1 MPGRKP
7 KASRSSY
14 SPIKENFKQKLVRRD
29 KESHYILIK
38 RAIQEEDVA
47 TLNIHAPNVSVP
59 KFIKQILLSI
69 KEQIGP
75 DIIIVEDLNTLPT
88 SLDKISRPKI
98 KKDILGVNTTDEID
112 LINIY
117 RIINPSAVITQFSQ

>member
-29 KESHYILIK
+29 KESHYMLIK

-75 DIIIVEDLNTLPT
+75 DIIITGNLNTPIS
-88 SLDKISRPKI
+88 SLEGQK
-98 KKDILGVNTTDEID
+98 
-112 LINIY
+112 INIQTK
-117 RIINPSAVITQFSQ
+117 N

>member
-1 MPGRKP
+1 
-7 KASRSSY
+7 
-14 SPIKENFKQKLVRRD
+14 
-29 KESHYILIK
+29 
-38 RAIQEEDVA
+38 
-47 TLNIHAPNVSVP
+47 
-59 KFIKQILLSI
+59 
-69 KEQIGP
+69 
-75 DIIIVEDLNTLPT
+75 VEDLNTLPT